1 MPISLIRR
9 SVSFIFLIAGFVGS
23 LAAGDYQLSDH
34 TIRWTGSTPVKYHTG
49 LLSPKSSAIKI
60 NDEGKVELLEVVL
73 DMDSIDVTDMGEG
86 RGRNRLTGHLK
97 NADFFDVPTHPTAR
111 FIMNRHEGGQLK
123 GKIEIRG
130 VRKDFAIPVKV
141 TGDAAKGWALAG
153 EFTFN
158 RYEFGVSHQE
168 GQLLSL
174 AKDKLIDEEIKV
186 EVALKVIPAS

>member
-1 MPISLIRR
+1 MLRR
-9 SVSFIFLIAGFVGS
+9 TVLVVFLVLGFVGS

-34 TIRWTGSTPVKYHTG
+34 TIRWTGSTPVKNHTG
-49 LLSPKSSAIKI
+49 LLSPKSSAIRI
-60 NDEGKVELLEVVL
+60 DGEGKVELLEVVL

-111 FIMNRHEGGQLK
+111 FTMNRHEGGQLK
-123 GKIEIRG
+123 GEIEIRG
-130 VRKDFAIPVKV
+130 VLKDFAIPVKV
-141 TGDAAKGWALAG
+141 TGDAVKGWALTG

-168 GQLLSL
+168 GKLLSI
-174 AKDKLIDEEIKV
+174 AKDKLVDEEIKI
-186 EVALKVIPAS
+186 EVALQVTPAP